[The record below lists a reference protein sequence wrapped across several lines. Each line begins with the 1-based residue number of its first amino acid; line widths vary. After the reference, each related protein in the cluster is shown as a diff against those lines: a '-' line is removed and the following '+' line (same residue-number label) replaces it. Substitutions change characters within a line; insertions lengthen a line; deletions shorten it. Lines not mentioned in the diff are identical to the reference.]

1 MRTLNK
7 LKIDEEGIVKENI
20 KDNRRLR
27 DLGLVKG
34 TKVKCVLRSP
44 LGDPAAYMIRGAIVA
59 IREEDASGVVV
70 EVPCSE

>member
-34 TKVKCVLRSP
+34 TKVKCVLNCRHKGRRRFRSV
-44 LGDPAAYMIRGAIVA
+44 GGGALQ
-59 IREEDASGVVV
+59 
-70 EVPCSE
+70 